1 MEDLKNLT
9 ETQLLKLINDLKKEH
24 DKLKKEITDDTYK
37 LEELDKKIN
46 DNIDLLNE
54 VERKYVQIIEEFE
67 SR

>member
-1 MEDLKNLT
+1 MEDLKKLT
-9 ETQLLKLINDLKKEH
+9 ETQLLKLINDIKKEH

-46 DNIDLLNE
+46 NNIDLLTE
-54 VERKYVQIIEEFE
+54 TERKYVQIIEEFE